1 MTAYTTTAA
10 TGAARSKPA
19 AMNEID
25 EIVIPATW
33 KPTNLLASSS
43 R

>member
-1 MTAYTTTAA
+1 MTAYTTMAA
-10 TGAARSKPA
+10 TGAASSSPA